1 MVNVYI
7 TLLLVIFL
15 LALIVVIVTA
25 LTVRKK
31 KKVNAQNYDKHKKD
45 KVWIAGMKAYCK
57 SYYIRNNKRM
67 KTQARIA
74 YKINRKNK
82 LAAANALSKIVHA
95 LNPESLKAKCRTWYN
110 KNKASKQIK
119 SRRYSKLKYL
129 LNPETKKKRA
139 REHSALTY
147 SQNPEPIKERAREHS
162 ALTYSQNPLPQRKRA
177 REFSAKSYKDNPESK
192 KLKSRESYEQNSDSK
207 KNNALKR
214 YHDNRK
220 AILTLL
226 RNDYVKNKYSKRAID
241 RLRKSLNKEN
251 RKRINRTYYEINFN
265 NVLYRM
271 RSNYA
276 LSSPNNETKEYYHD
290 KIMEFIVNYPD
301 IVEKL
306 ITSINVNDN
315 EDQSYDVKCRVAS
328 SILLESVLKNRIH
341 KIGLLISTVNSV
353 RKYQLKDQSDFGE
366 RYHTQYSEPYYY
378 DSAYILPDDSNKIN
392 KAIPID
398 AYGKCHIAEPVMAK
412 SDKDDEDDEHQ
423 DEQQQDK
430 NKKPE
435 PQMLKWLCT
444 DRCKLLTENDIK
456 AIIEI
461 RQYFDE
467 PIKLLRQHLED
478 CDNDC
483 PNYHYTRVNLHQ
495 EEIDSLDI
503 VVDESPDDN
512 CLMTNVVVY
521 SKLENN
527 TPHCVKYTET
537 VTELDGHPKI
547 CFSNDSKCCSKL
559 RRLRSASVHYPNL
572 RRLLK
577 HFYKARKS
585 HRTIDSIDTC
595 LASGDVIEL
604 MKLRISE
611 NDEDQLRGTYYDT
624 SNNKL
629 PLRMQHLELVLY
641 FQYANAIEEFKAA
654 VTDQATYECISCE
667 RLLRRKSVTQ
677 AKNMKSSVRNRLMS
691 FKLLNDPSSLQN
703 KVLYI
708 CTNCKTIIKNDEV
721 PGRCVLNGLKC
732 EPIPNELKNL
742 DPLSLQL
749 IQRAKCFQTV
759 VRLGTYTGKVPS
771 YNSLKAIKGAMFHL
785 PLPLEKTMATL
796 DEAGID
802 SPNLPKPELYI
813 IVNGQP
819 TKSNTVWQTLVD
831 VNRIKAALLKLKEI
845 NWLYRNVDDDTIDA
859 SSKEVIEVVSN
870 TTCKMLEKATEADVQ
885 GLQAFTIRKLDTKI
899 VKDSDISQYKLLNV
913 REQAIDDR
921 QSHLDLM
928 CFPNLFPTG
937 RFGENHPRQVKLD
950 FSEYVKSRLLN
961 KDSRFRKTSQYVF
974 RLYRSKVKRDLN
986 SGIYNY
992 LKHTRYTGKSVAEIM
1007 AMVDKND
1014 LELEGNLS
1022 TILQPVRG
1030 TNQYWYKVK
1039 GELKCMIREWGSPT
1053 FFLTLTCAEY
1063 DSADISQYLRKVNNV
1078 PQSYNIARLCTED
1091 PISVSRQFSYKFHD
1105 FFNIVIMK
1113 WAVLG
1118 MVDHYYW
1125 KKEYQMRGAPH
1136 YHIVLWIRDS
1146 PVLGRDSPE
1155 KVLSFIQERITC
1167 HIPDSKTTPDLHA
1180 LVTKYQMHKCNAY
1193 CKRNLKFGKTCV

>member
-1 MVNVYI
+1 MLNAYS

-15 LALIVVIVTA
+15 LVLIVLIVSA

-31 KKVNAQNYDKHKKD
+31 KKVNAQNYDKNRKD
-45 KVWIAGMKAYCK
+45 KAWLAGMKAYSK
-57 SYYIRNNKRM
+57 AYYIRNNKRI
-67 KTQARIA
+67 KSNAIIA

-82 LAAANALSKIVHA
+82 LAAASALSKLRPGYIQEKFKKWY
-95 LNPESLKAKCRTWYN
+95 NRNKSSKQLKA
-110 KNKASKQIK
+110 
-119 SRRYSKLKYL
+119 RRYSKLMYSQNPL
-129 LNPETKKKRA
+129 LKKEKA
-139 REHSALTY
+139 REHSAVNY
-147 SQNPEPIKERAREHS
+147 SQNPEPIKQRARRYSAATYSQDPEPIKQRAREHS
-162 ALTYSQNPLPQRKRA
+162 AVIYSQNPEPQRKRA
-177 REFSAKSYKDNPESK
+177 REFSAKSYKDNPEPK

-226 RNDYVKNKYSKRAID
+226 RNDYVKNKYSKRAIA
-241 RLRKSLNKEN
+241 RLINSLNKEN
-251 RKRINRTYYEINFN
+251 RKRINRTYYESNFN

-306 ITSINVNDN
+306 ISSINVNDN
-315 EDQSYDVKCRVAS
+315 EDQSYDVKCRVAT

-353 RKYQLKDQSDFGE
+353 RKYQLKDESDFGE

-378 DSAYILPDDSNKIN
+378 DSAYLLPDESNKIN

-398 AYGKCHIAEPVMAK
+398 ANGKCHIAVLVTAK
-412 SDKDDEDDEHQ
+412 LDNDDDDNAHQ
-423 DEQQQDK
+423 DEQQDK

-467 PIKLLRQHLED
+467 PIKLLRQNLED

-503 VVDESPDDN
+503 VVDESSDDN

-521 SKLENN
+521 SKLDENN
-527 TPHCVKYTET
+527 APHCVKYTET
-537 VTELDGHPKI
+537 VTELDGHPRI

-611 NDEDQLRGTYYDT
+611 NDEDQLRGT
-624 SNNKL
+624 
-629 PLRMQHLELVLY
+629 
-641 FQYANAIEEFKAA
+641 
-654 VTDQATYECISCE
+654 
-667 RLLRRKSVTQ
+667 
-677 AKNMKSSVRNRLMS
+677 
-691 FKLLNDPSSLQN
+691 
-703 KVLYI
+703 
-708 CTNCKTIIKNDEV
+708 
-721 PGRCVLNGLKC
+721 
-732 EPIPNELKNL
+732 
-742 DPLSLQL
+742 
-749 IQRAKCFQTV
+749 
-759 VRLGTYTGKVPS
+759 
-771 YNSLKAIKGAMFHL
+771 
-785 PLPLEKTMATL
+785 
-796 DEAGID
+796 
-802 SPNLPKPELYI
+802 ELYI

-859 SSKEVIEVVSN
+859 SSKEVIEVLSN

-961 KDSRFRKTSQYVF
+961 KDSRFRKTSQFVF

-1063 DSADISQYLRKVNNV
+1063 DSADISQYLRTVNNV

-1118 MVDHYYW
+1118 TVDHYYW

-1167 HIPDSKTTPDLHA
+1167 HIPDSKTSPDLHA

-1193 CKRNLKFGKTCV
+1193 CKRNLKFGKTYVT